1 MGPEKMDIELG
12 LLSVDLENFRI
23 GEHDTVR
30 EAYQAMLEEQKQ
42 NLTNLADDIIEHG
55 LSPAELF
62 SVCPNPDKPNH
73 YIVCE
78 GNRRITAIRM
88 LETPPLAAGTSLHKR
103 FVDLSKLYL
112 KKPIKKVSC
121 VVFKDKESAFL
132 WIERKHR
139 GSMGGRGVAQWGAE
153 ATSRADAFRGNVRP
167 SKAVIDHLKA
177 ASLIPKTLETT
188 LGRQTTNL
196 DRVFQMPYMKE
207 ALGIR
212 IERDGA
218 IIFEN
223 GNSKQGSD
231 LLVRMLKAMA
241 VSGFTVDKIRH
252 APDRKDFIDQ
262 FSAYAVTESNASAGK
277 ERKGSPERA
286 TSVAAKKTSKK
297 APSPIDRQTLGLKG
311 KEYAINIKEVRLNA
325 LYDEAMRLNPENL
338 PNSAAILTRVFLELS
353 TDYYLS
359 KKKIPLPDFHV
370 NKGRKKWSDIGI
382 KLKDK
387 INAVLKELDPSGNN
401 SEFKEIR
408 KGLSNADALHS
419 VEALHDF
426 VHHLESDPDPK
437 EVKRIWARWHIYL
450 ASIFESIA

>member
-1 MGPEKMDIELG
+1 MDIDLG

-30 EAYQAMLEEQKQ
+30 EAYQSMLEEQKQ
-42 NLTNLADDIIEHG
+42 NLTNLAADIIEHG
-55 LSPAELF
+55 LSPTELF
-62 SVCPNPDKPNH
+62 SVCPNPDMPNH

-103 FVDLSKLYL
+103 FVELSKMYL
-112 KKPIKKVSC
+112 KKPIKRVSC

-132 WIERKHR
+132 WSERKHN
-139 GSMGGRGVAQWGAE
+139 GEMGGRGVVKWSAE
-153 ATSRADAFRGNVRP
+153 ATSRADAFRGKVRP
-167 SKAVIDHLKA
+167 SMAVIDHLK
-177 ASLIPKTLETT
+177 SNNLLPKALEATLV
-188 LGRQTTNL
+188 GRTSNL

-207 ALGIR
+207 TLGIK
-212 IERDGA
+212 IEKDGS
-218 IIFEN
+218 IFIEN
-223 GNSKQGSD
+223 GNSKQGGE

-241 VSGFTVDKIRH
+241 VKGFTVDKIRH
-252 APDRKDFIDQ
+252 ASDRKDFIDQ
-262 FSAYAVTESNASAGK
+262 FSAHTVKVSNATLK
-277 ERKGSPERA
+277 KDNKGSPNPVSNVVTKRI
-286 TSVAAKKTSKK
+286 SKK

-325 LYDEAMRLNPENL
+325 LYNEAMRLNPEIL

-353 TDYYLS
+353 TDYYLT
-359 KKKIPLPDFHV
+359 KKKIPLPDFHMS
-370 NKGRKKWSDIGI
+370 KGRKKWSDLGI

-387 INAVLKELDPSGNN
+387 INAVLKEIDPSGDAR
-401 SEFKEIR
+401 EFKETR

-426 VHHLESDPDPK
+426 VHHLGSDPDPK
-437 EVKRIWARWHIYL
+437 EVKRIWARWHNYL
-450 ASIFESIA
+450 SSIFESTV